1 MRRLP
6 PSRMPRIALRIAMG
20 TLASSVIR
28 TVSPMSFLLS
38 CRGRQT
44 AHHCVAVSTA
54 ASDSSKH
61 HQA

>member
-20 TLASSVIR
+20 TLASSVMR

-38 CRGRQT
+38 CMGGD
-44 AHHCVAVSTA
+44 AAAIHHGLCVGCS
-54 ASDSSKH
+54 
-61 HQA
+61 